1 MKDSYTF
8 YDPNHGGCLR
18 TMRKID
24 NNYYVINGAYGSDE
38 GGKGYWVAFATKSI
52 TKNYKNFKYNLVV
65 DFANKK
71 KITHKVKYHAHW
83 IGRKIHWEDGNTW
96 LELYA

>member
-52 TKNYKNFKYNLVV
+52 TKN
-65 DFANKK
+65 
-71 KITHKVKYHAHW
+71 
-83 IGRKIHWEDGNTW
+83 
-96 LELYA
+96 

>member
-24 NNYYVINGAYGSDE
+24 NNYYVINGAYGSDDT
-38 GGKGYWVAFATKSI
+38 GSHLRLKA
-52 TKNYKNFKYNLVV
+52 LQ
-65 DFANKK
+65 
-71 KITHKVKYHAHW
+71 KI
-83 IGRKIHWEDGNTW
+83 IKILNII
-96 LELYA
+96 